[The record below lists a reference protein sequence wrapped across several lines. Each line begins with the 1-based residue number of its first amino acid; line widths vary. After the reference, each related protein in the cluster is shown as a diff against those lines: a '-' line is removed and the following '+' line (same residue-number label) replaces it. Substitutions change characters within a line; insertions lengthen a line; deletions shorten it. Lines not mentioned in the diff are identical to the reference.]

1 MSDVNVTRVGESMTD
16 VTDKNEF
23 VETRE
28 TEPVDKVGWIV
39 GKISEIGGYENVSDS
54 VKADIFGFDIAD
66 VSGSIRLFSDV
77 MKKLGIKLDG
87 DGLYEEFQRIYD
99 ESVDRDACKDKA
111 EDKMWNRGRG
121 R

>member
-1 MSDVNVTRVGESMTD
+1 MEI
-16 VTDKNEF
+16 
-23 VETRE
+23 RE
-28 TEPVDKVGWIV
+28 TEPVDKDDWIV
-39 GKISEIGGYENVSDS
+39 RRISELGGYENVSNS

-66 VSGSIRLFSDV
+66 ISGSIRLFSDV

-87 DGLYEEFQRIYD
+87 DELYEEFQRIYD
-99 ESVDRDACKDKA
+99 ESVGRDTNNEKV